1 MFLKE
6 AILNF
11 IVISPNYPQNFQ
23 EFSVSL
29 AKKGFNVLGIGNES
43 YDELSEKIKNSL
55 KEYYKVS
62 DLHNLDEVKRGV
74 AFFFHKYGV
83 IDRIESQN
91 EYWMELDA
99 QLRTQFNVQGLKME
113 DLFKTRKKSEMK
125 KLFEKANVP
134 IVPGFLVKEKADI
147 KKGVKELGLPLIAK
161 PDTGVG
167 AAATYK
173 LETQE
178 DVSGFENKFT
188 PEIHY
193 FLEPFITGDIVT
205 YDGLLDQ
212 DGNIVFESGMVYS
225 ATPLQL
231 LTKEKDIAY
240 FVTKDIDPELKNLG
254 KKIINEFKMKERFFH
269 LEFFKLEDGSYITIE
284 YNNRPPGTY
293 LVDMYNYAYS
303 RSLFDDYADIVNG
316 DDFSQ
321 KDDNGKECLAITRR
335 FDIDYIVS
343 EEELYNRYR
352 PNIVTRLENPLVFRD
367 LQGDVTYVVLADSKD
382 HRTEI
387 AKAFSDR
394 K

>member
-1 MFLKE
+1 M
-6 AILNF
+6 NF

-23 EFSVSL
+23 EFTVSL

-43 YDELSEKIKNSL
+43 YDELSDKIKNSL

-91 EYWMELDA
+91 EYWMELDS
-99 QLRTQFNVQGLKME
+99 QLRTQFNVPGLKID
-113 DLFKTRKKSEMK
+113 DLSKTRKKSEMK

-134 IVPGFLVKEKADI
+134 IVPGFLVKEKSDI
-147 KKGVKELGLPLIAK
+147 KKGVKELKLPLIAK

-167 AAATYK
+167 ASATYK
-173 LETQE
+173 LENE
-178 DVSGFENKFT
+178 KDVLEFESKFN
-188 PEIHY
+188 PQIHY
-193 FLEPFITGDIVT
+193 FLEPFITGDIIT

-212 DGNIVFESGMVYS
+212 KGDIVFESGMVYS

-240 FVTKDIDPELKNLG
+240 FVTKDIDPKLRDLG
-254 KKIINEFKMKERFFH
+254 RTIINQFEMKERFFH
-269 LEFFKLEDGSYITIE
+269 LEFFRLEDGSYITIE

-316 DDFSQ
+316 DNFIQ
-321 KDDNGKECLAITRR
+321 KEDNGKECLAITRR
-335 FDIDYIVS
+335 FEIDYVVS
-343 EEELYNRYR
+343 EQELYERYNS
-352 PNIVTRLENPLVFRD
+352 NIVTRLENPLVFRD
-367 LQGDVTYVVLADSKD
+367 LQGDVTYVILADSKEQ
-382 HRTEI
+382 RSEI
-387 AKAFSDR
+387 AKAFADR

>member
-1 MFLKE
+1 M
-6 AILNF
+6 NF

-29 AKKGFNVLGIGNES
+29 ARKGFTVLGIGNEN
-43 YDELSEKIKNSL
+43 YDELSEKVKNSL
-55 KEYYKVS
+55 REYYKVS

-99 QLRTQFNVQGLKME
+99 QIRTQFNVPGLKMN
-113 DLFKTRKKSEMK
+113 DLSKTRKKSEMK
-125 KLFEKANVP
+125 KLFEQAEVP
-134 IVPGFLVKEKADI
+134 VVPGFLVNEKSDI
-147 KKGVKELGLPLIAK
+147 QKAVDKLSLPLIAK

-173 LETQE
+173 LETNN
-178 DVSGFENKFT
+178 DVLEFENQFN
-188 PEIHY
+188 PEIPY

-212 DGNIVFESGMVYS
+212 EGNIVFESGMIYS

-240 FVTKDIDPELKNLG
+240 FVTKDIEPELRVLG
-254 KKIINEFKMKERFFH
+254 KKIIKQFKMAERFFH
-269 LEFFKLEDGSYITIE
+269 LEFFKRADGSYITIE
-284 YNNRPPGTY
+284 YNNRPPGSY
-293 LVDMYNYAYS
+293 AVDMYNYGYS

-316 DDFSQ
+316 DDFIQ
-321 KDDNGKECLAITRR
+321 KEDNGKECLMITRR
-335 FDIDYIVS
+335 FDIDYKVS
-343 EEELYNRYR
+343 EEEIYSRYHS
-352 PNIVTRLENPLVFRD
+352 NLVARLENPFAFRD
-367 LQGDVTYVVLADSKD
+367 LQGDVTYIVLADSKE
-382 HRTEI
+382 HRAEI
-387 AKAFSDR
+387 ANAFADR

>member
-1 MFLKE
+1 M
-6 AILNF
+6 NF

-23 EFSVSL
+23 EFTVSL
-29 AKKGFNVLGIGNES
+29 VKKGFNVLGIGNES
-43 YDELSEKIKNSL
+43 YDELSDKIKNSL

-91 EYWMELDA
+91 EYWMELDS
-99 QLRTQFNVQGLKME
+99 QLRTQFNVPGLKID
-113 DLFKTRKKSEMK
+113 DLSKTRKKSEMK

-134 IVPGFLVKEKADI
+134 IVPGFLVKEKSDI
-147 KKGVKELGLPLIAK
+147 KKGVKELKLPLIAK

-167 AAATYK
+167 ASATYK
-173 LETQE
+173 LENE
-178 DVSGFENKFT
+178 KDVLEFESKFN
-188 PEIHY
+188 PKIHY
-193 FLEPFITGDIVT
+193 FLEPFITGDIIT

-212 DGNIVFESGMVYS
+212 KGDIVFESGMVYS

-240 FVTKDIDPELKNLG
+240 FVTKDIDPKLRDLG
-254 KKIINEFKMKERFFH
+254 RTIINQFEMKERFFH
-269 LEFFKLEDGSYITIE
+269 LEFFRLEDGSYITIE

-316 DDFSQ
+316 DNFIQ
-321 KDDNGKECLAITRR
+321 KEDNGKECLAITRR
-335 FDIDYIVS
+335 FEIDYVVS
-343 EEELYNRYR
+343 EQELYERYNS
-352 PNIVTRLENPLVFRD
+352 NIVTRLENPLVFRD
-367 LQGDVTYVVLADSKD
+367 LQGDVTYVILADSKEQ
-382 HRTEI
+382 RSEI
-387 AKAFSDR
+387 AKAFADR

>member
-1 MFLKE
+1 M
-6 AILNF
+6 NF

-23 EFSVSL
+23 EFTVSL

-43 YDELSEKIKNSL
+43 YDELSDKIKNSL

-91 EYWMELDA
+91 EYWMELDS
-99 QLRTQFNVQGLKME
+99 QLRTQFNVPGLKMD
-113 DLFKTRKKSEMK
+113 DLSKTRKKSEMK

-134 IVPGFLVKEKADI
+134 IVPGFLVKEKSDI
-147 KKGVKELGLPLIAK
+147 KKGVKELKLPLIAK

-167 AAATYK
+167 ASATYK
-173 LETQE
+173 LENE
-178 DVSGFENKFT
+178 KDVLEFESKFN
-188 PEIHY
+188 PQIHY
-193 FLEPFITGDIVT
+193 FLEPFITGDIIT

-212 DGNIVFESGMVYS
+212 KGDIVFESGMVYS

-240 FVTKDIDPELKNLG
+240 FVTKDIDPKLRDLG
-254 KKIINEFKMKERFFH
+254 RTIINQFEMKERFFH
-269 LEFFKLEDGSYITIE
+269 LEFFRLEDGSYITIE

-316 DDFSQ
+316 DNFIQ
-321 KDDNGKECLAITRR
+321 KEDNGKECLAITRR
-335 FDIDYIVS
+335 FEIDYVVS
-343 EEELYNRYR
+343 EQELYERYNS
-352 PNIVTRLENPLVFRD
+352 NIVTRLENPLVFRD
-367 LQGDVTYVVLADSKD
+367 LQGDVTYVILADSKEQ
-382 HRTEI
+382 RSEI
-387 AKAFSDR
+387 AKAFADR

>member
-1 MFLKE
+1 
-6 AILNF
+6 
-11 IVISPNYPQNFQ
+11 
-23 EFSVSL
+23 
-29 AKKGFNVLGIGNES
+29 
-43 YDELSEKIKNSL
+43 
-55 KEYYKVS
+55 
-62 DLHNLDEVKRGV
+62 
-74 AFFFHKYGV
+74 
-83 IDRIESQN
+83 
-91 EYWMELDA
+91 
-99 QLRTQFNVQGLKME
+99 
-113 DLFKTRKKSEMK
+113 MK

-269 LEFFKLEDGSYITIE
+269 LEFFKLEDASYITIE
-284 YNNRPPGTY
+284 YNNRPPGTT
-293 LVDMYNYAYS
+293 VSAI
-303 RSLFDDYADIVNG
+303 IVWC
-316 DDFSQ
+316 
-321 KDDNGKECLAITRR
+321 K
-335 FDIDYIVS
+335 
-343 EEELYNRYR
+343 
-352 PNIVTRLENPLVFRD
+352 
-367 LQGDVTYVVLADSKD
+367 
-382 HRTEI
+382 
-387 AKAFSDR
+387 
-394 K
+394 